1 MKYWE
6 MELSLHRC
14 TLEDLDQLVLISRT
28 TFTEAF
34 AEQNDPADFE
44 HYLNTALTKK
54 RMGSELTHPHATF
67 YFVFKHNELVGFFK
81 INDVEA
87 QTDIF
92 DATSYEL
99 ERIYVLTHYQG
110 QGIGD
115 WIMEQVIRLAKE
127 AEKRFIWLGVWEK
140 NTAAIRFYEKKGFI
154 KFGKHP
160 YYIGKDK
167 QMDWL
172 MKLDL
177 TTL

>member
-1 MKYWE
+1 
-6 MELSLHRC
+6 
-14 TLEDLDQLVLISRT
+14 
-28 TFTEAF
+28 
-34 AEQNDPADFE
+34 
-44 HYLNTALTKK
+44 
-54 RMGSELTHPHATF
+54 
-67 YFVFKHNELVGFFK
+67 
-81 INDVEA
+81 
-87 QTDIF
+87 
-92 DATSYEL
+92 YEL

>member
-1 MKYWE
+1 MKYGD

-14 TLEDLDQLVLISRT
+14 SSEDLDQLVLISRI

-34 AEQNDPADFE
+34 AEQNDPVDFDY
-44 HYLNTALTKK
+44 YLNTALTK
-54 RMGSELTHPHATF
+54 RSMEAELAHPHTAF
-67 YFVFKHNELVGFFK
+67 YFVLQKNELVGFFK
-81 INDVEA
+81 INDAKA
-87 QTDIF
+87 QTDVF
-92 DATSYEL
+92 DETSYEL
-99 ERIYVLTHYQG
+99 ERIYLYTNYQG

-115 WIMEQVIRLAKE
+115 WMMEQVIRLGKE
-127 AEKRFIWLGVWEK
+127 AEKHYIWLGVWEK
-140 NTAAIRFYEKKGFI
+140 NTGAIRFYEKKGFT

>member
-1 MKYWE
+1 
-6 MELSLHRC
+6 MELLLHYC
-14 TLEDLDQLVLISRT
+14 SMANLDQLVLISRK
-28 TFTEAF
+28 TFMDAF
-34 AEQNDPADFE
+34 AAQNNPEDFE
-44 HYLNTALTKK
+44 QYLNTALS
-54 RMGSELTHPHATF
+54 RERISYELLHPHTSF
-67 YFVFKHNELVGFFK
+67 YFVKNSKETIGYFK
-81 INDVEA
+81 INDANA

-92 DATSYEL
+92 DKTSYEL
-99 ERIYVLTHYQG
+99 ERIYVVSHYQG
-110 QGIGD
+110 HGIGNWMID
-115 WIMEQVIRLAKE
+115 QVIYLAQVAK
-127 AEKRFIWLGVWEK
+127 KDYIWLGVWEE